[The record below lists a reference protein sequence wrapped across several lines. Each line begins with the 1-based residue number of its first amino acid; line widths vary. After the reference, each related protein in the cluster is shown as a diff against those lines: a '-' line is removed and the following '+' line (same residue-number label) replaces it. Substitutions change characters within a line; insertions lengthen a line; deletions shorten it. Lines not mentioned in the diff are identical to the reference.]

1 LSALAAGRAAVVLD
15 DGQLG
20 VLARMLG
27 DALERRT
34 PPGDCP
40 DCELAREISR
50 IGETDEILP
59 AELCEACADDLAMSD
74 EYVALAAVFGI
85 DTETES

>member
-1 LSALAAGRAAVVLD
+1 VSAPAAGRAAVVLD

-34 PPGDCP
+34 PPGDCA

-50 IGETDEILP
+50 IGGADGVFP
-59 AELCEACADDLAMSD
+59 AEPCEACADDLAMSD

-85 DTETES
+85 ETES